1 MCLSVLFRP
10 LLPSSL
16 PPSSAPPPLSF
27 PFPIA
32 GGSPSPVNHAS
43 SGTPSSLPP
52 SSAPPPLSF
61 PFPIAGGSPS
71 PVNHAS
77 SGTPSSLHPYLSSS
91 PAKTP
96 SPVFLPPFPPLIH
109 PAPCYQLHKDLPP
122 SCKIYEYL
130 PVASKRKTKLSG
142 NTFVTLHDVP
152 STCFPVYSLA
162 NVQRSP

>member
-27 PFPIA
+27 PFPVA

-43 SGTPSSLPP
+43 SGTPSP
-52 SSAPPPLSF
+52 
-61 PFPIAGGSPS
+61 
-71 PVNHAS
+71 
-77 SGTPSSLHPYLSSS
+77 LHPYLSSS

-96 SPVFLPPFPPLIH
+96 SPVFLPPFPPPLIH